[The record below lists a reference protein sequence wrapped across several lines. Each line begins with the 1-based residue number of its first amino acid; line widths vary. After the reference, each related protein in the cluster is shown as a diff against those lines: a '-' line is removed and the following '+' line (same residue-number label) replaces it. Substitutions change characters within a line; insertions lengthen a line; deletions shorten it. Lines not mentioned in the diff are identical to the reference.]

1 MVSLE
6 SHLGE
11 ELFFELVRER
21 HFAGGDLVIGGS
33 DEAELAAG
41 EGITF
46 RDADGRAEDAAGHWA
61 EGVDVAE
68 TGLGI
73 EGGAGCVI
81 GEVFEAGVVLFGCSE
96 DSSVEVAGEIWGVLG
111 DHVRARSRIA
121 WAVLRVG
128 DAEGLHAGLKAGG
141 VEGVD
146 GECAVTALG
155 AAGRQANQCRRGGRA
170 SANAASMICKSSPSR
185 ICTSSASRAG
195 SGILKGY
202 PRAYA
207 HV

>member
-1 MVSLE
+1 MRRSGVLHCSAVRVGIRKRSMRSSAQQGE
-6 SHLGE
+6 GDDGFAGVVHLGE

-41 EGITF
+41 EAITF
-46 RDADGRAEDAAGHWA
+46 RDADGRAKDAAGHWA

-68 TGLGI
+68 TGVGI

-111 DHVRARSRIA
+111 DPCTRAVA
-121 WAVLRVG
+121 
-128 DAEGLHAGLKAGG
+128 D
-141 VEGVD
+141 
-146 GECAVTALG
+146 CLG
-155 AAGRQANQCRRGGRA
+155 
-170 SANAASMICKSSPSR
+170 
-185 ICTSSASRAG
+185 
-195 SGILKGY
+195 
-202 PRAYA
+202 
-207 HV
+207 